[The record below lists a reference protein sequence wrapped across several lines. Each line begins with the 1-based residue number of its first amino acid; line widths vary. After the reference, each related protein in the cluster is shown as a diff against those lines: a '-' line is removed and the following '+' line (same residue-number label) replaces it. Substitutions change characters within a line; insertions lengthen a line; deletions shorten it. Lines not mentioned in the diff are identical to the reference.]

1 MSIASQC
8 VVLLSF
14 CANGVVLPS
23 FSFCI
28 HRQKGSD
35 ASWEHDIEPPEEHLD
50 YSDDEEERAARKRLQ
65 DRRRTEAKGEGQEET
80 PTVTEERTEKKS
92 ECLCMP
98 SVFRL
103 FVWLH
108 MWAV

>member
-1 MSIASQC
+1 MGLCS
-8 VVLLSF
+8 LL
-14 CANGVVLPS
+14 

-50 YSDDEEERAARKRLQ
+50 YSDDEEERAARRRLQ
-65 DRRRTEAKGEGQEET
+65 DKRRAEAEGEGQGET
-80 PTVTEERTEKKS
+80 STVTEERTEKKS
-92 ECLCMP
+92 ECLCKP

-103 FVWLH
+103 FVVTVYVSCIPKDCPTIH
-108 MWAV
+108 PYKT